1 MLNRQYHKRVMKAAL
16 SLVGAGGERTATPAD
31 LVALVFGRHNYE
43 LDAAEAAS
51 YLDAARVSRGARL
64 PERDTAPTARRVKD
78 AALRPAKA
86 TAVTVYTPADLFRC
100 LRQGEHL
107 S

>member
-16 SLVGAGGERTATPAD
+16 NLVGAGGEKTATPAD

-51 YLDAARVSRGARL
+51 YLDAARVTRGARL
-64 PERDTAPTARRVKD
+64 PERNTAPTARRVK
-78 AALRPAKA
+78 AAVLGPAKV
-86 TAVTVYTPADLFRC
+86 TAVTVYTPADLSRC

>member
-16 SLVGAGGERTATPAD
+16 NLVGAGGESAATPAD

-43 LDAAEAAS
+43 LDVTEAAS
-51 YLDAARVSRGARL
+51 YLDAARVTRGARL
-64 PERDTAPTARRVKD
+64 PERGTAPTARRDKA

-86 TAVTVYTPADLFRC
+86 TAITVYTPADLFRF
-100 LRQGEHL
+100 RREGEHL